1 MGEMNDMVITKQTTF
16 TPSAHSFDYKSLDNN
31 IQIATLSQ
39 VTSNQLVPIKEYV
52 TNMSAT
58 KTVVLQESQV
68 KKQECYI
75 VDPTGSIKLVLWGSH
90 TNTLEEHSTYF
101 FNRVRV
107 KVTKDQR
114 YLNTPKNDTECT
126 IEPAEPFPEQLPT
139 VEVLSTIKEVV
150 ADIIGVSNIAKT
162 QCCCSCHKKVII
174 KGTLAFCQNCSM
186 TQKVN
191 HCKIQ
196 WYLRLL
202 VETTQDPHQN
212 LRLAVFSDV
221 ANKLKNLCDLEHSA
235 SEQELTEAIL
245 DLGTLT
251 LAYDIQ
257 THKLI
262 DVELLTV

>member
-1 MGEMNDMVITKQTTF
+1 MVITKQTTF

-75 VDPTGSIKLVLWGSH
+75 VDPTGSINLVLWGSH
-90 TNTLEEHSTYF
+90 TDTLEEHSTYF
-101 FNRVRV
+101 FNSVRV

-139 VEVLSTIKEVV
+139 VEVLSTIEEVV

-162 QCCCSCHKKVII
+162 
-174 KGTLAFCQNCSM
+174 
-186 TQKVN
+186 
-191 HCKIQ
+191 
-196 WYLRLL
+196 
-202 VETTQDPHQN
+202 
-212 LRLAVFSDV
+212 
-221 ANKLKNLCDLEHSA
+221 
-235 SEQELTEAIL
+235 
-245 DLGTLT
+245 
-251 LAYDIQ
+251 
-257 THKLI
+257 
-262 DVELLTV
+262 